1 MSDQNSPYEPPSG
14 ARSSAGDGTEQPG
27 GGAGS
32 PPPEPMPPEPMPP
45 EPVPPEYMPP
55 PGAPAPPPAG
65 SPPGYEGAYQ
75 QQAYPAAPPSS
86 NHTQLYGI
94 LGIVLAVVCCPLLG
108 VLFGWLSMNE
118 AKKTGSDDTLGKVGF
133 WIGIALTAVGLVS
146 AIIAICVGG
155 ISGWNNNND
164 Y

>member
-27 GGAGS
+27 GGSGS
-32 PPPEPMPPEPMPP
+32 PPPEPMPPEA
-45 EPVPPEYMPP
+45 MPP
-55 PGAPAPPPAG
+55 PAAPAPPPAG
-65 SPPGYEGAYQ
+65 SPPPGYEGAYQ

-133 WIGIALTAVGLVS
+133 WIGIALTAVGLVT
-146 AIIAICVGG
+146 AIIAICIGG
-155 ISGWNNNND
+155 MSGWNNND

>member
-32 PPPEPMPPEPMPP
+32 PPPEYMPPEYIPP
-45 EPVPPEYMPP
+45 S
-55 PGAPAPPPAG
+55 GAPAPPPAG
-65 SPPGYEGAYQ
+65 SPPPGYEGAYQ

-108 VLFGWLSMNE
+108 ILFGWLSINE

-155 ISGWNNNND
+155 ISGWNNND

>member
-14 ARSSAGDGTEQPG
+14 ARPSAGDGTEQPG
-27 GGAGS
+27 GGAGP
-32 PPPEPMPPEPMPP
+32 PPPEPMQPEPVQPMPP
-45 EPVPPEYMPP
+45 EAMPP
-55 PGAPAPPPAG
+55 PGTPAPPPAG
-65 SPPGYEGAYQ
+65 SPPPGYEGAYQ
-75 QQAYPAAPPSS
+75 QQAYPGAPPST

-108 VLFGWLSMNE
+108 VLFGWLSINE

-133 WIGIALTAVGLVS
+133 WIGIALTAIGLVS

-155 ISGWNNNND
+155 ISGWDNND

>member
-1 MSDQNSPYEPPSG
+1 MSDQNWPYEPPSG
-14 ARSSAGDGTEQPG
+14 ARSGAGDGTEQPG
-27 GGAGS
+27 GGSGS
-32 PPPEPMPPEPMPP
+32 PPPEPMPPEA
-45 EPVPPEYMPP
+45 MPP
-55 PGAPAPPPAG
+55 PAAPAPPPAG
-65 SPPGYEGAYQ
+65 SPPPGYEGAYQ

-133 WIGIALTAVGLVS
+133 WIGIALTAVGLVT
-146 AIIAICVGG
+146 AIIAICIGG
-155 ISGWNNNND
+155 MSGWNNND